1 MIMMM
6 RLHCSPYGWIKSI
19 APKSIFGYLYH
30 GDCKPDGHEIL
41 FSLRTLFRI
50 DKVKFVNCDEMWYV
64 NMTVV
69 DESNEEVQKVAAP
82 WKASILKE
90 NNSSESENRSSIY
103 VCDLSANNAV
113 LRIETV
119 DLIFKLRYFIQD
131 RHNQLALMH
140 VHYLKRL

>member
-1 MIMMM
+1 
-6 RLHCSPYGWIKSI
+6 
-19 APKSIFGYLYH
+19 
-30 GDCKPDGHEIL
+30 
-41 FSLRTLFRI
+41 
-50 DKVKFVNCDEMWYV
+50 MWYV

-90 NNSSESENRSSIY
+90 NNSSESENRSPIY
-103 VCDLSANNAV
+103 VCDLSANNEV

-119 DLIFKLRYFIQD
+119 DPIFKLRYFIQD